1 MHSRRLLP
9 NLGQWS
15 SRTGPLYRRLA
26 DALRAAI
33 SRGEL
38 PVATRLPPERALA
51 QQLGLSRTTVVMA
64 YDVLRAD
71 AVLESRQGSGTW
83 VREAPEPNQWV
94 ANGTLEPKRD
104 TVVRGLTIG
113 RGQVVDF
120 TCGCLPPLPGV
131 VEAAVAQL
139 PADLP
144 ELTRDHGYTAL
155 GILPLRRAIARH
167 FERSGLPTSENQLLV
182 TNGAQQALGLLA
194 ALFLERNSGALIE
207 SPTYLG
213 AMDVLNAAGAH
224 LVPVPVGPSGARV
237 DALHSLAHRGLG
249 RMAYL
254 TPTFHNPTG
263 SVMPEGERREVARI
277 ATDTRLPIIED
288 NTLSDIALEEQ
299 TPRPIA
305 AFAARAPIITIGSMS
320 KLFWAGLRVGWI
332 RAPEALIVRL
342 ASLKVA
348 TDLGTSVLSQLVAS
362 RLLDRAEEVREQRR
376 QQVLERRDA
385 LTAALREKLP
395 SWSWQVPTGGLSLWA
410 RVPHGD
416 TRAYAQEAQ
425 QQGVAFLAGPMTSP
439 DEGHAD
445 HLRLVFVHEPAMVRE
460 GVDRLARA
468 WRRYAPARSRPRT
481 IDVMV

>member
-1 MHSRRLLP
+1 MQGRRLVP

-33 SRGEL
+33 NRGEL
-38 PVATRLPPERALA
+38 PIATRLPPERALA

-71 AVLESRQGSGTW
+71 DVLESRQGSGTW
-83 VREAPEPNQWV
+83 VRHAPEPHEWATQTAV
-94 ANGTLEPKRD
+94 EPKRD
-104 TVVRGLTIG
+104 VLVRGLTIG
-113 RGQVVDF
+113 HGQVVDF
-120 TCGCLPPLPGV
+120 TCGCLPPLPGL
-131 VEAAVAQL
+131 VEEAVAQIQG
-139 PADLP
+139 DLP

-155 GILPLRRAIARH
+155 GIPPLRRAIARYL
-167 FERSGLPTSENQLLV
+167 ERSGLPTTENQLLV

-194 ALFLERNSGALIE
+194 ALFLERNNGALIE

-213 AMDVLNAAGAH
+213 AMDVLNSVGAH

-237 DALHSLAHRGLG
+237 DALHSLAQRRLG
-249 RMAYL
+249 RLVYL

-263 SVMPEGERREVARI
+263 SVMPEAERKEVARI
-277 ATDTRLPIIED
+277 ATETNLPIIED
-288 NTLSDIALEEQ
+288 NTLADIALEDQ
-299 TPRPIA
+299 PPRPIA
-305 AFAARAPIITIGSMS
+305 AWAGRACVITIGSMS
-320 KLFWAGLRVGWI
+320 KLFWAGLRVGWV

-362 RLLDRAEEVREQRR
+362 RLLDRAEEVRVQRR

-385 LTAALREKLP
+385 LTSALRERLP
-395 SWSWQVPTGGLSLWA
+395 SWSWQIPTGGLSLWA
-410 RVPHGD
+410 RIPQGD

-425 QQGVAFLAGPMTSP
+425 EQGVAVLAGPMTSP

-445 HLRLVFVHEPAMVRE
+445 CLRLVFVHEPAVVRE

-468 WRRYAPARSRPRT
+468 WRRYSPARSRPRT
-481 IDVMV
+481 IHVMV